1 MLRFTEKSANT
12 YGNAV
17 NKDREQHLLLEVSVL
32 VTVLKFIYSV
42 VISNFSVLACLSAR
56 SKIIINF
63 FLNQS
68 VFLAFNIILKAD
80 CMLQENKPHQFS
92 LSFVPQLKDLFVKY
106 VCNYRGVHVGVCGWQ
121 SLCVGQY

>member
-1 MLRFTEKSANT
+1 MLWFPEKSANT

-56 SKIIINF
+56 SKIIILF
-63 FLNQS
+63 FKKS
-68 VFLAFNIILKAD
+68 I
-80 CMLQENKPHQFS
+80 
-92 LSFVPQLKDLFVKY
+92 
-106 VCNYRGVHVGVCGWQ
+106 
-121 SLCVGQY
+121 CVLGI